1 MNHAALRNIK
11 VEGLGLSADFL
22 LTLTDRTKSRALLD
36 PESYGLAPKEPIE
49 EGVSRSWDR
58 LRKAYARWTEAR
70 SERPGTDPVRYWIT
84 PLLQELGHTD
94 LQPNPAL
101 TIGEKTYPIR
111 FLGTVP
117 VHVTAGED
125 LDRITLHGSL
135 RASPHGLVQEFLNRS
150 GEHTWGLVLNGERLR
165 LLRDNAQ
172 VTRPAFVEFDL
183 EEMFDQGDSAGFRV
197 LWLLT
202 HRSRFEGGEGAI
214 IEGWNKQASAQGTR
228 ANDALRDG
236 VERAIATLGSGFL
249 RRNRDLCAQLAT
261 GERQAQDLYRLSL
274 KLVYQLIFLFVVED
288 RDLLHPQDTDPV
300 AKARYAHYSTRR
312 LRQIAEASEGSATH
326 GDAWEGLKV
335 LLRGMYGGLPFL
347 GLPAFGGH
355 LFEQYPL
362 LACGLANS
370 DLYAAIRALSLI
382 EDGGTLKSVNFTDLD
397 AEELGSIYESLLE
410 LHPEIN
416 TATGTF
422 TLSSAAGNERKT
434 TGSYYTPT
442 GLIELLLESS
452 LDPVIEDALTKP
464 DPVAALK
471 ALNVVDPACGSG
483 HFLLAAARRIGLA
496 LARAEHDVTQPSP
509 EQLRAATREVI
520 AHCIYGVDLNPMAIE
535 LAKVALWL
543 ESAVPGKPLAFLDHR
558 LRSGNSLLGT
568 TPDLMR
574 REDEIPEK
582 LVRRVLKPAVKA
594 VTLHLPDEA
603 FAELEGDDKKTV
615 GALKKRN
622 KQEREDLI
630 ERAHGSQG
638 LFDLQRDLSGL
649 QRMVEALDRIEPDS
663 LANVQAQESTWSAIQ
678 EHAEHR
684 RLKTLANAWCAAFV
698 TLKTPDLLEDPSA
711 PIITTGTLQDLDRNP
726 DSLPNVTALVGELA
740 EQYRFF
746 HWHVEFPDVYAQG
759 GFDCV
764 LGNPPWEHTELK
776 EKEWFAQR
784 APEIAQAKTG
794 AIRKRMIAELEQ
806 DNPGLYRAF
815 LFAKREADAVSHFVS
830 ASGRYPLTAR
840 GRINTYAVFSEG
852 NRNLLS
858 PTGAMGIIVPT
869 GIATD
874 DTTKFY
880 FQDLM
885 DTRTLRSLYD
895 FENREK
901 IFPAVD
907 SRMKFCSLSVSGR
920 ERPNKEAK
928 FVFFALRPEDTRDP
942 EKRFALSPEDIAL
955 LNPNT
960 RTAPV
965 FRSSRDATITKGIY
979 QRVPVLVNEA
989 TGENPWGITFKQGLF
1004 NMTSDSGLFRTAEQL
1019 DADGWEL
1026 HGNRYRQ
1033 GNAQMLPLYEA
1044 KLMHQFDHRFA
1055 TYTDSGDTRDMTSAE
1070 KADPARLPLPRYW
1083 VSAGEVEDLLVQ
1095 RDKNGNVIWEWTREW
1110 LMGFRDI
1117 TNSTNERTGIFSVE
1131 PHAAI
1136 GNNNP
1141 LMLPDLQY
1149 QEKLSGLISA
1159 PSSFVFDF
1167 VARFG
1172 VGGTHLNFYILKQLP
1187 VLPPSTFTPE
1197 RLAFITPRVLEL
1209 TYTAHDLAGFARD
1222 LGYDGPPFVWN
1233 DERRFWLRA
1242 ELDAL
1247 YFHLYG
1253 IPRDDVAYIMDTF
1266 PIVRRKDEACFGTY
1280 RTKNAILE
1288 IYDELARVG
1297 LEGYRTRLSPGP
1309 ADARVAHGARVEA

>member
-288 RDLLHPQDTDPV
+288 RDLLHPADTDPT

-603 FAELEGDDKKTV
+603 FAELEGDDKTTV
-615 GALKKRN
+615 RALKNRN

-663 LANVQAQESTWSAIQ
+663 LEHVQAQESTWSAIQ

-684 RLKTLANAWCAAFV
+684 RLKTLADAWCAAFV
-698 TLKTPDLLEDPSA
+698 TPKTPGA
-711 PIITTGTLQDLDRNP
+711 PAITTRTLQDLDRNP

-764 LGNPPWEHTELK
+764 LGNPPWERVKLQ
-776 EKEWFAQR
+776 EKEWFAAR
-784 APEIAQAKTG
+784 VPEIAAAPNAAARTRLIKALGTEQPAIYADFQRDLRQAEG
-794 AIRKRMIAELEQ
+794 E
-806 DNPGLYRAF
+806 
-815 LFAKREADAVSHFVS
+815 SHFIRS
-830 ASGRYPLTAR
+830 SGRYPLTGR
-840 GRINTYAVFSEG
+840 GDVNTYAIFSELCVQSLNPHG
-852 NRNLLS
+852 R
-858 PTGAMGIIVPT
+858 MGLIVPT

-874 DTTKFY
+874 DTTKFF
-880 FQDLM
+880 FQSLM
-885 DTRTLRSLYD
+885 EGASLASLYD
-895 FENREK
+895 FENREG
-901 IFPAVD
+901 IFPGVHR
-907 SRMKFCSLSVSGR
+907 SFKFCLLTVSGE
-920 ERPNKEAK
+920 ERPNAQAQ
-928 FVFFALRPEDTRDP
+928 FAFFALNAEEARDP
-942 EKRFALSPEDIAL
+942 GKVFTLSPAEIAL

-965 FRSSRDATITKGIY
+965 FRTARDAAITKGIY
-979 QRVPVLVNEA
+979 QRVPVLLNEH
-989 TGENPWGITFKQGLF
+989 TGENPWGISFMRMF
-1004 NMTSDSGLFRTAEQL
+1004 DMSNDSGLFRTAAQL
-1019 DADGWEL
+1019 EAEGWVL
-1026 HGNRYRQ
+1026 Q
-1033 GNAQMLPLYEA
+1033 GNHYHQPGGPGRMLPLYEA
-1044 KLMHQFDHRFA
+1044 KLIHQFDHRYA
-1055 TYTDSGDTRDMTSAE
+1055 TYTPQGDTRDLTPEE
-1070 KADPARLPLPRYW
+1070 KADPDTLPQPRYW
-1083 VSAGEVEDLLVQ
+1083 VPEGEVEARLIQ
-1095 RDKNGNVIWEWTREW
+1095 RDREGNVTWAWEREW

-1117 TNSTNERTGIFSVE
+1117 TNATNERTGIFTVE
-1131 PHAAI
+1131 PRAAI
-1136 GNNNP
+1136 GHTNP
-1141 LMLPDLQY
+1141 VFFTDENPELQ
-1149 QEKLSGLISA
+1149 A
-1159 PSSFVFDF
+1159 AMVSSLNSFAVDYA
-1167 VARFG
+1167 ARQKI
-1172 VGGTHLNFYILKQLP
+1172 GGTHLTYGFLKQFP
-1187 VLPPSTFTPE
+1187 VLPPSAFTPQ
-1197 RLAFITPRVLEL
+1197 RLGFITPRVLEL
-1209 TYTAHDLAGFARD
+1209 TFTAHDLTGFARD
-1222 LGYDGPPFVWN
+1222 LGYAGPPFVW
-1233 DERRFWLRA
+1233 DEERRFWLRA

-1247 YFHLYG
+1247 YFLLYG
-1253 IPRDDVAYIMDTF
+1253 IEREDVEYIMDTF
-1266 PIVRRKDEACFGTY
+1266 PIVRRKDEAKWGTY

-1309 ADARVAHGARVEA
+1309 ADARAAHGAQVEAQRSWG

>member
-1 MNHAALRNIK
+1 M
-11 VEGLGLSADFL
+11 

-36 PESYGLAPKEPIE
+36 PESYGLAPKEPVE
-49 EGVSRSWDR
+49 EGISRSWDR

-70 SERPGTDPVRYWIT
+70 SERPSTDPVRYWIT

-94 LQPNPAL
+94 LQPNPTL

-111 FLGTVP
+111 FLGTLP
-117 VHVTAGED
+117 VHVTTGDD

-135 RASPHGLVQEFLNRS
+135 RASAHGLMQEFLNRS
-150 GEHTWGLVLNGERLR
+150 DAHTWGLVLNGEKLR
-165 LLRDNAQ
+165 LIRDNVQ
-172 VTRPAFVEFDL
+172 VTRPAFVEFNL
-183 EEMFDQGDSAGFRV
+183 EEMLDQGDTTGFRV

-202 HRSRFEGGEGAI
+202 HRSRFEGDDPI
-214 IEGWNKQASAQGTR
+214 IEGWNQQSNEQGTR

-236 VERAIATLGSGFL
+236 VERAIAALGRGFV
-249 RRNRDLCAQLAT
+249 RQNRDLRDELAD
-261 GERQAQDLYRLSL
+261 GHLHAQDLYRLSL
-274 KLVYQLIFLFVVED
+274 KLVYQLVFLFVVED
-288 RDLLHPQDTDPV
+288 RDLLHPADTDPT

-312 LRQIAEASEGSATH
+312 LRQIAEASEGSAAH
-326 GDAWEGLKV
+326 SDAWEGLKV
-335 LLRGMYGGLPFL
+335 LLGGMYGGLPFL

-362 LACGLANS
+362 LKYQLANS

-382 EDGGTLKSVNFTDLD
+382 QEGRTTKSVNFTDLD

-452 LDPVIEDALTKP
+452 LDPVIEDALAKP
-464 DPVAALK
+464 DPAAALK

-496 LARAEHDVTQPSP
+496 LARAEHDVTQPSA

-520 AHCIYGVDLNPMAIE
+520 AHCIYGVDINPMAIE

-568 TPDLMR
+568 TPEVMR
-574 REDEIPEK
+574 SEDEIPEK
-582 LVRRVLKPAVKA
+582 LVKRVLKPAVKA
-594 VTLHLPDEA
+594 VTLHLPDDA

-663 LANVQAQESTWSAIQ
+663 LEHVQAQESTWSAIQ

-764 LGNPPWEHTELK
+764 LGNPPWEQVQLDPQEF
-776 EKEWFAQR
+776 FAASR
-784 APEIAQAKTG
+784 PDIANAPNMAA
-794 AIRKRMIAELEQ
+794 RNRMIERLKSEDAMLHRSYLREKRVME
-806 DNPGLYRAF
+806 GLQ
-815 LFAKREADAVSHFVS
+815 HFVHS
-830 ASGRYPLTAR
+830 SGRYPKTSFGRLNTAPLFCELSKDSISPR
-840 GRINTYAVFSEG
+840 GMCG
-852 NRNLLS
+852 L
-858 PTGAMGIIVPT
+858 IVPT

-874 DTTKFY
+874 SFNQH
-880 FQDLM
+880 FFNELV
-885 DTRTLRSLYD
+885 DTRRLHSLYD
-895 FENREK
+895 FENREG
-901 IFPAVD
+901 IFPGVHR
-907 SRMKFCSLSVSGR
+907 SFKFCSLSVSGR
-920 ERPNKEAK
+920 ERPNRDAK

-965 FRSSRDATITKGIY
+965 FRSTRDAEITKDIY
-979 QRVPVLVNEA
+979 RRVPVLVNEA
-989 TGENPWGITFKQGLF
+989 TGENPWDVKFMLMFMMNTA
-1004 NMTSDSGLFRTAEQL
+1004 SHLFRTAEQL
-1019 DADGWEL
+1019 EADGWEL
-1026 HGNRYRQ
+1026 DGNRYRQ

-1070 KADPARLPLPRYW
+1070 KADPTKLPLPRYW
-1083 VSAGEVEDLLVQ
+1083 VEGAEVEDRLIQ
-1095 RDKNGNVIWEWTREW
+1095 KDKNGSVIWEWSRDW

-1117 TNSTNERTGIFSVE
+1117 TNSTNERTAIFTAQ
-1131 PHAAI
+1131 PLAAI

-1187 VLPPSTFTPE
+1187 ILPPSTFTPDL
-1197 RLAFITPRVLEL
+1197 LAFITPRVLEL

-1253 IPRDDVAYIMDTF
+1253 IPRDDVDYIMDTF
-1266 PIVRRKDEACFGTY
+1266 PIVRRKDEAQYGTY

-1288 IYDELARVG
+1288 IYDDITRTGVD
-1297 LEGYRTRLSPGP
+1297 GYRTRLEPKP
-1309 ADARVAHGARVEA
+1309 ADERAAHGTGVEA